1 MKHPEECES
10 IGDVRREIDALDREV
25 VALIGRRAR
34 YVEAA
39 ARFKT
44 GESGVRAPERQRA
57 MLAERRGWAGEEGLD
72 PDVIAKLYQDLVNH
86 FVAREMDHWRDKEQ
100 RRPPGD

>member
-1 MKHPEECES
+1 
-10 IGDVRREIDALDREV
+10 VREHRGRGLGIDALDRE

-44 GESGVRAPERQRA
+44 GEESVHSPERRKA
-57 MLAERRGWAGEEGLD
+57 MLEARR
-72 PDVIAKLYQDLVNH
+72 
-86 FVAREMDHWRDKEQ
+86 R
-100 RRPPGD
+100 

>member
-1 MKHPEECES
+1 MKRPEDCEG
-10 IGDVRREIDALDREV
+10 IEDVRQAIDALDRET

-44 GESGVRAPERQRA
+44 GEESVRAPERRKA
-57 MLAERRGWAGEEGLD
+57 MLEARRRWAEEEGLS
-72 PDVIAKLYQDLVNH
+72 PEVIEEVYETLVSY
-86 FVAREMDHWRDKEQ
+86 FVSREMDRWRNTSS
-100 RRPPGD
+100 

>member
-1 MKHPEECES
+1 VKPPEECAS
-10 IGDVRREIDALDREV
+10 IEDVRLGIDALDREV

-44 GESGVRAPERQRA
+44 SDESVHSPVRRRRCSKRA
-57 MLAERRGWAGEEGLD
+57 AG
-72 PDVIAKLYQDLVNH
+72 
-86 FVAREMDHWRDKEQ
+86 
-100 RRPPGD
+100 RPMRKG

>member
-1 MKHPEECES
+1 MKHFEDCES
-10 IGDVRREIDALDREV
+10 IEDVRQAIDALDNEI

-44 GESGVRAPERQRA
+44 GERGVRAPERQEA
-57 MLAERRGWAGEEGLD
+57 MLAERRRWAGENGLD
-72 PDVIAKLYQDLVNH
+72 PGVIEEVYRTLISH
-86 FVAREMDHWRDKEQ
+86 FVDREMRSWRNTE
-100 RRPPGD
+100 